1 MVKFI
6 VERAASSADRV
17 PSLASEEVLVKQG
30 AVGADEACSVR
41 AVAAVLA
48 HAVGLQQ
55 GGIRWRLADTRF
67 PRCSNLQ
74 HCLLCAI

>member
-1 MVKFI
+1 MVRFI
-6 VERAASSADRV
+6 VQRAASSADRV

-48 HAVGLQQ
+48 HAVGLQ
-55 GGIRWRLADTRF
+55 
-67 PRCSNLQ
+67 
-74 HCLLCAI
+74 